1 MRLIHLLAAVALM
14 LVLASSAAASP
25 VLVLD
30 RGHVVR
36 ENDPFLAPAASLP
49 APPVRAAAAAARPR
63 AHASQ
68 AAVRTVLARMLASH
82 EISQGAYDQRIAD
95 YDDALGIRHRLAGT
109 RRHELSV
116 VIDQLNALA
125 ASGQLIGSRLNV
137 LWLNLRR
144 NAQWWSQGSLLSANE
159 RVRFKGSRVIFQ
171 YFPGQ
176 GLQFH
181 PLANWGRAEALINH
195 GYYPNVRDFMK
206 ELIPLAAKRGSAIA
220 WEYYFYFGGGA
231 PPWTS
236 GLSQGTALITL
247 ARAYRQFHDTHYLTV
262 ARHALKLYELSP
274 PTGVRVKTRRGAHY
288 VEYSFYRRYRVI
300 NGFIQALIGLYDF
313 AAATNDP
320 TAHALFRAG
329 DREARHELPYYD
341 TGRWSRYDNTGVLS
355 RLNYHVLLRDF
366 LRQICARTHTRIYC
380 SKAARFTRDLRR
392 GPPKGVG

>member
-1 MRLIHLLAAVALM
+1 MRLIHLAVAAAMTLA
-14 LVLASSAAASP
+14 LASTATASP
-25 VLVLD
+25 VLVLN
-30 RGHVVR
+30 RGHVSH
-36 ENDPFLAPAASLP
+36 ENDPFLAPVSALP
-49 APPVRAAAAAARPR
+49 SAPAGARAAAHPR
-63 AHASQ
+63 ARVSQ
-68 AAVRTVLARMLASH
+68 AAVRTTLAALLSSGQ
-82 EISQGAYDQRIAD
+82 ISQRAYDARIAD
-95 YDDALGIRHRLAGT
+95 YNDALGIRHALAGT

-116 VIDQLNALA
+116 VIDQLNAFA
-125 ASGQLIGSRLNV
+125 ATGQLIPSRLNV
-137 LWLNLRR
+137 LWLQLRR
-144 NAQWWSQGSLLSANE
+144 NAEWWSHGTLLGANE

-195 GYYPNVRDFMK
+195 GYYPNVRAFMK
-206 ELIPLAAKRGSAIA
+206 ELIPLAAKRGSSIA

-247 ARAYRQFHDTHYLTV
+247 ARAYRQFNSAHYLGV
-262 ARHALKLYELSP
+262 ARRALSLYQLSP
-274 PTGVRVKTRRGAHY
+274 PTGVRVKTRRGAYY

-313 AAATNDP
+313 AQATNDP
-320 TAHALFRAG
+320 TARALFRAG
-329 DREARHELPYYD
+329 DREARHELPSYD